1 MESIN
6 NISSFSWGVIILS
19 SATVFVVVW
28 LLDAMTH
35 AQIAVED
42 LTDKELQVHRNI
54 LAASLVMEA
63 SLLGM
68 YWYPMLML
76 PLFIAAFLT
85 RLVQEFIDELHF
97 HTERCTPYESILH
110 QVMWISVLTKTAAM
124 FLWGFFTGFEGLLDL
139 PWYLFL
145 WGGAILIVMS
155 IISWFEWR
163 R

>member
-1 MESIN
+1 MEAVSA
-6 NISSFSWGVIILS
+6 ISPLFWFLLILGA
-19 SATVFVVVW
+19 ATVFAIAW
-28 LLDAMTH
+28 LLDAFTH
-35 AQIAVED
+35 AKIAGHD

-54 LAASLVMEA
+54 LAASLVMEL
-63 SLLGM
+63 SLVGM
-68 YWYPMLML
+68 FWFPMAML
-76 PLFIAAFLT
+76 PLFIASFIA

-97 HTERCTPYESILH
+97 HTERCTPYESTLH